1 MMVIAHLLPVGLTQT
16 IVPLDRRMH
25 LMGDDDLNYS
35 DEHLTMIEISSLQT
49 RFPRLC

>member
-1 MMVIAHLLPVGLTQT
+1 MMVIAHLLGLTQT